1 MAGTRPLL
9 LLAEPGD
16 VGVAPPTKKAPYWVL
31 FSLARVDKKDAT
43 LFMTGKPFYMAL
55 PYI

>member
-1 MAGTRPLL
+1 MQC
-9 LLAEPGD
+9 GD
-16 VGVAPPTKKAPYWVL
+16 VGRLKDESWI
-31 FSLARVDKKDAT
+31 FENRIGVDKKDAT